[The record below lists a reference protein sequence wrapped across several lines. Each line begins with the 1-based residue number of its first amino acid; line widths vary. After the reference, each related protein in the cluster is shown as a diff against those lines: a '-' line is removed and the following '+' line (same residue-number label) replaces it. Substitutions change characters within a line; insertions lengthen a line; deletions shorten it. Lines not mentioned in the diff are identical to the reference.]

1 MRTPSLGLVLR
12 GELTERREEKMSPET
27 SVAKW
32 YPGHRRVTHRVEGNS
47 KPIVPRWQHCS
58 EVRGNVTDVCPRVIF
73 SYHAQ
78 THRMFVGLVTWSGD
92 PSPRA
97 DSLMDVRV
105 KIATRRPA
113 GLPISTGTSKLVC
126 SCQKGQLS

>member
-1 MRTPSLGLVLR
+1 
-12 GELTERREEKMSPET
+12 MSPET